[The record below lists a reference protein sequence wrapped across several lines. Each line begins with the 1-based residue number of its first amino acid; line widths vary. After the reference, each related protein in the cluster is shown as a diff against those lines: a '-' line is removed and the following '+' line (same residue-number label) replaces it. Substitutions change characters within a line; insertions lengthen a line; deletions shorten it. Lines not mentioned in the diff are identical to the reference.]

1 MDTLKKIAPTPYRVD
16 IADERLTIKRL
27 APEDLPEFFDIATP
41 ILDGLS
47 SDNPMI
53 VLVKNLR
60 ATQALLSM
68 CSGRPLSWVEGI
80 SLKEQAKLLN
90 AVVEAN
96 IDFFSLEVIPALN
109 IAANGLTE
117 LLGQMQSTLL
127 SGPDTPPI
135 S

>member
-1 MDTLKKIAPTPYRVD
+1 MDTLRKIAPSPYCVD
-16 IADERLTIKRL
+16 IAGEQLTIKRL
-27 APEDLPEFFDIATP
+27 TPADLPEFFDVAAP

-47 SDNPMI
+47 SGNPML

-60 ATQALLSM
+60 ATQAVLAM
-68 CSGRPLSWVEGI
+68 CSGRPVSWVEGI

-90 AVVEAN
+90 ALMEAN
-96 IDFFSLEVIPALN
+96 IDFFAQEVIPALT
-109 IAANGLTE
+109 IAANGLTG

-127 SGPDTPPI
+127 SGPDTVPN